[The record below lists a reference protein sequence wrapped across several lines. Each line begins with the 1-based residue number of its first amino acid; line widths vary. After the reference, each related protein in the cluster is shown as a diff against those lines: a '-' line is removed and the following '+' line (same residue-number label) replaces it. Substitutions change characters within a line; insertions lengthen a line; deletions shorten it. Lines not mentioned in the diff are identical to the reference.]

1 MNSDCLVLQESM
13 ERRVPKDQK
22 ETRESLDQLGP
33 KGKQERWAC
42 QVFRVLM
49 VPREKRESR
58 RLTIYK
64 RAWPRS

>member
-1 MNSDCLVLQESM
+1 MDCLVLQEST

-22 ETRESLDQLGP
+22 ETQESLDQLDP

-42 QVFRVLM
+42 QVFRVPM
-49 VPREKRESR
+49 VPREKKESQH
-58 RLTIYK
+58 LTIYR